1 MDEGTATAVD
11 QPAAIVT
18 CSDQEKLGRTG
29 CSKFPSVFG
38 LELVIMV
45 HCNTSIYIMRNEVE
59 PRLGTFIE
67 VFARNI
73 YLTLS

>member
-18 CSDQEKLGRTG
+18 CSDQEKVGRKG
-29 CSKFPSVFG
+29 CPNFPSVFG

-45 HCNTSIYIMRNEVE
+45 HCCTSIYINGNEVE
-59 PRLGTFIE
+59 PRLGT
-67 VFARNI
+67 NI
-73 YLTLS
+73 